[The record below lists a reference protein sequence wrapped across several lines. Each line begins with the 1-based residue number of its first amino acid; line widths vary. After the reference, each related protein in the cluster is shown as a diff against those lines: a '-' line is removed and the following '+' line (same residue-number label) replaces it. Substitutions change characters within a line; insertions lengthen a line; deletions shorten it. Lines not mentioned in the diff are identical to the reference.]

1 MCPTCQQPIAAVCF
15 TVVAVLL
22 AGCAPDPHDR
32 PATTARS
39 QVSAGVAVGW
49 PAPPP
54 IADPAADDGPDRS
67 SGRRWHQ
74 ADTGG
79 WGGIEQVATDTVT
92 ALFDDEQLTVFDL
105 TVHPAGDDTVEVEVL
120 HGTGRGYPQ
129 LSRYQL
135 TYTRI
140 PDAGGW
146 QVEQITVAP

>member
-1 MCPTCQQPIAAVCF
+1 MRPTCQQPIAAVCF

-22 AGCAPDPHDR
+22 AGCTPDPHDR

-39 QVSAGVAVGW
+39 QVSAGVAAGW

-54 IADPAADDGPDRS
+54 GAVPADDVPHRA
-67 SGRRWHQ
+67 SGRRRDE
-74 ADTGG
+74 ADG
-79 WGGIEQVATDTVT
+79 GGIEQAATDTVT

-105 TVHPAGDDTVEVEVL
+105 TVHPAGDHTVEVEVL
-120 HGTGRGYPQ
+120 HGTGRGHPQ

-146 QVEQITVAP
+146 QVEHITVAP

>member
-1 MCPTCQQPIAAVCF
+1 MRPTRQHPAVA
-15 TVVAVLL
+15 VLAAVLL
-22 AGCAPDPHDR
+22 AGCTPDPNDR

-39 QVSAGVAVGW
+39 NVSAGVAVDW

-54 IADPAADDGPDRS
+54 GAGPADDGPDRS
-67 SGRRWHQ
+67 SSRLWHQ
-74 ADTGG
+74 ADRYE

-135 TYTRI
+135 TLTDTPR
-140 PDAGGW
+140 GW
-146 QVEQITVAP
+146 QPDELVVAP

>member
-1 MCPTCQQPIAAVCF
+1 MHPTCHQPIAVVCF

-22 AGCAPDPHDR
+22 AGCTPDTHDR

-39 QVSAGVAVGW
+39 KVPAGVAVGW

-54 IADPAADDGPDRS
+54 GDGPADEVPDRA
-67 SGRRWHQ
+67 SGRTWDE
-74 ADTGG
+74 ADG
-79 WGGIEQVATDTVT
+79 GGIGQVATDTVT

-105 TVHPAGDDTVEVEVL
+105 TVHPVGDDMVEVEVL

-135 TYTRI
+135 TLTDTPR
-140 PDAGGW
+140 GW
-146 QVEQITVAP
+146 QPDELVVAP

>member
-1 MCPTCQQPIAAVCF
+1 MRPTCQQPIAVMCF

-22 AGCAPDPHDR
+22 ASCTPDPNDR
-32 PATTARS
+32 PATADRS
-39 QVSAGVAVGW
+39 PVSAGVAAGW

-54 IADPAADDGPDRS
+54 DADPADDEPDRL
-67 SGRRWHQ
+67 SGRPWDE
-74 ADTGG
+74 ADGGG
-79 WGGIEQVATDTVT
+79 WGGIEQAATDTII

-140 PDAGGW
+140 PDDGGW